1 MSEKIKLPDG
11 FRSWEADVK
20 IGKKEDKV
28 TIGHWADGCKGCA
41 ICIDVCPKKVWKLI
55 EAKNKWNGQLVTVT
69 KADACIKCMLCEI
82 HCPDFCIKIF

>member
-28 TIGHWADGCKGCA
+28 TIGHWPDGCKGCA
-41 ICIDVCPKKVWKLI
+41 ICIDVCPKNVWKLI
-55 EAKNKWNGQLVTVT
+55 EAKNKWNGQLVTVK

-82 HCPDFCIKIF
+82 HCPDFCIKIV